1 MKLRWPLPITE
12 RSITTRFGE
21 LVDGSPHAGI
31 DIGCNIGTPVY
42 AAHAGTVHREWTQ
55 AGGNCLRLNGMEC
68 YTRYCHLLSYTADD
82 SEQVK
87 AGDEIARSG
96 NTGSATTGPHL
107 HFEVRTLTG
116 TAYDP
121 LTVMEVP
128 MIVS

>member
-42 AAHAGTVHREWTQ
+42 AAHAGTVRYEWTQ

-68 YTRYCHLLSYTADD
+68 YTRYCHLLSYTADEGEGGAIAELEELLK
-82 SEQVK
+82 SENENENGEQ
-87 AGDEIARSG
+87 D
-96 NTGSATTGPHL
+96 
-107 HFEVRTLTG
+107 
-116 TAYDP
+116 
-121 LTVMEVP
+121 
-128 MIVS
+128 